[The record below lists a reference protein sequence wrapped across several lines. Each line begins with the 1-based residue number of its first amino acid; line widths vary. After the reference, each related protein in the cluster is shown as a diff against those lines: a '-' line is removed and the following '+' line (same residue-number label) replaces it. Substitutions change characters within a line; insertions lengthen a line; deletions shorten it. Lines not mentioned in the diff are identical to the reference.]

1 LSSDTF
7 IPTGCVPNISQR
19 ERKKRLFS
27 GFLALIFALAI
38 LIVLMVLGADR
49 WWRLLLFF
57 PFWGATIGFFQWR
70 DKT

>member
-1 LSSDTF
+1 LNSDTSV
-7 IPTGCVPNISQR
+7 PAGCVSNISPR
-19 ERKKRLFS
+19 ERKKRLIS
-27 GFLALIFALAI
+27 GLLAFLFALAI
-38 LIVLMVLGADR
+38 LILLLVLGADR